1 MTSHR
6 KAVEEAINHIQDESV
21 VSFVIIF
28 GTDEKTGM
36 LAANASDD
44 PVVIMHERVNHASVM
59 LDYIEKTGLAIGMTR
74 DEFIDFV
81 DEENQKHI
89 RKNGER

>member
-1 MTSHR
+1 MTSHK
-6 KAVEEAINHIQDESV
+6 KAVEEAINQIQDESV

-44 PVVIMHERVNHASVM
+44 PAIIMNERCNHASVM
-59 LDYIEKTGLAIGMTR
+59 LDYIEKTGLALGMTR
-74 DEFIDFV
+74 DEFIKCV
-81 DEENQKHI
+81 DKANQKHI

>member
-6 KAVEEAINHIQDESV
+6 KAIEEAIDKIQDKNV

-28 GTDEKTGM
+28 GTDEETGM
-36 LAANASDD
+36 IAANASED
-44 PVVIMHERVNHASVM
+44 PVIIMHERVNHASVM
-59 LDYIEKTGLAIGMTR
+59 LDYIEKTGLAVGMTR

-89 RKNGER
+89 RENGER

>member
-1 MTSHR
+1 MTSHK
-6 KAVEEAINHIQDESV
+6 KAVEEAINKIQDENV

-36 LAANASDD
+36 LAANAHDE
-44 PVVIMHERVNHASVM
+44 PGIIMNERVNHASVM
-59 LDYIEKTGLAIGMTR
+59 LDYIERTGLAVGMTR